1 MKKFRNIAN
10 KYAGL
15 IFAVSLIILW
25 EFSGFM
31 DWLPRFIIPTPSQI
45 VTALIND
52 RVNLWDNSRVTLL
65 QAFIG
70 LGIGIVLAFILAI
83 VMDY

>member
-15 IFAVSLIILW
+15 TLGITLILLW
-25 EFSGFM
+25 GFSGYM
-31 DWLPRFIIPTPSQI
+31 GWLPRFIIPTPSQI
-45 VTALIND
+45 VIALVDD
-52 RVNLWDNSRVTLL
+52 RVNLWVNSQVTLL

-70 LGIGIVLAFILAI
+70 LAIGKQI
-83 VMDY
+83 